1 MALKDIDLKY
11 SGGKLKTGKAL
22 TTGGP
27 LTVNVPN
34 SSANLPLGRAGAL
47 STGINI
53 VSSFAGGEDNG
64 SGTDTTGRLNL
75 YSYQRA
81 QNGSYGETIRHFL
94 MRSDAKAMIAWYG
107 PKAGYNET
115 TEEPDESQGWSPWW
129 WIGAHWEANDNASIH
144 GHGSIEVPD
153 LTGALQTRLE
163 VPFIDQTNPPAPG
176 QPIGVATT
184 NIRTNLADFTVRA
197 STGVLRI
204 GAGNTYNKDILL
216 SVSSDRDPAGE
227 RWKLR
232 ANTDTETGSGNT
244 GTNFEIRRHADNGN
258 VLGTAL
264 SIERATGN
272 VALGE
277 SAVSS
282 PARLLIS
289 PPTNKHGVSVIPLA
303 SQGNNSAF
311 SAVTTATTDRVL
323 DLRVSGD
330 GSARVVVYT
339 DGKHEWG
346 DGTNPRDTNLYRSG
360 ADTLATDD
368 SFTVG
373 GVFRAAT
380 MQGSTNSGGSLT
392 LRSTSNATKGAI
404 NIGASQWNDGTNVLL
419 LGNTTA
425 VPGSNPTGGG
435 YLYAESGALKW
446 RSPGGTV
453 TTIAPA

>member
-1 MALKDIDLKY
+1 MTLRDIDLKY
-11 SGGKLKTGKAL
+11 SGGALKTSKAL
-22 TTGGP
+22 VTGGP
-27 LTVNVPN
+27 LTVNQTN
-34 SSANLPLGRAGAL
+34 STASLPLGRAGAL
-47 STGINI
+47 NTGINI
-53 VSSFAGGEDNG
+53 ASSFAGGEDNG

-81 QNGSYGETIRHFL
+81 QNGSFGETIRHFL
-94 MRSDAKAMIAWYG
+94 MRSDSKAMIAWYG

-153 LTGALQTRLE
+153 LSGALQTRLE

-204 GAGNTYNKDILL
+204 GASNAYNKDILL
-216 SVSSDRDPAGE
+216 SASSDRDPAGE
-227 RWKLR
+227 RWKIR
-232 ANTDTETGSGNT
+232 ANNDTETGSGNA

-258 VLGTAL
+258 VIETAL
-264 SIERATGN
+264 SIERSTGN
-272 VALGE
+272 VALGG

-282 PARLLIS
+282 PARLLLT
-289 PPTNKHGVSVIPLA
+289 PPANKHGVAVVPPA
-303 SQGNNSAF
+303 SQGNNSAYA
-311 SAVTTATTDRVL
+311 AVTTATTDRVL
-323 DLRVSGD
+323 DVRVSGD
-330 GSARVVVYT
+330 ANARVVVYT

-346 DGTNPRDTNLYRSG
+346 DGTNSRDVNLYRGS
-360 ADTLATDD
+360 ADVLQTDD
-368 SFTVG
+368 SLVVG
-373 GVFRAAT
+373 GALRVPT
-380 MQGSTNSGGSLT
+380 VQGSVASGGTLT
-392 LRSTSNATKGAI
+392 LRSTAHATKGTI

-425 VPGSNPTGGG
+425 APSSNPTGGG
-435 YLYAESGALKW
+435 YLYVEAGALKY
-446 RSPGGTV
+446 RGSSGTV